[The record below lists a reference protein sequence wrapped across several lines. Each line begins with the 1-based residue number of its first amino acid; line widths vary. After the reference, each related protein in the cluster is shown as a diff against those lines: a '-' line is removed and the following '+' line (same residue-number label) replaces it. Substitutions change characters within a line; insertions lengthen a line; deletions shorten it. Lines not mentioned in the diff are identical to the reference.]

1 VPAPSA
7 RVIRKV
13 RHRHPPEP
21 AAPPILELIKALLS
35 TLLRHATVVRAGAAF
50 VIACALSF
58 GARAGADDRVALVI
72 GNSAYPSAPLANP
85 AKDARAVA
93 SALRALGFQVV
104 ELIDASKSDMDRGVA
119 QARERL
125 RGLGGT
131 GLLYYAG
138 HAIQLD
144 WHNYL
149 VPVDARL
156 AQPGDVPTQTVDI
169 QSILAAFKVA
179 GNRMNIIVLDACR
192 DNPFGATGRSLGL
205 APLDAPPGT
214 YMAYSTA
221 PGNVAEDGALADG
234 NSLFTAQF
242 VLELQRPKSRIEE
255 VFKRVRLQVRQRTE
269 GRQIPWDSSSLEDEF
284 FFDAGTRAPDP
295 EDPKVRESEFALEK
309 GEWDRISESQ
319 DATVFYAYLEK
330 YPTGMIAAL
339 AQSRIDALQAPKIK
353 PQRDPSGRPG
363 DVWGEAINDGDRFWY
378 YVSSGYTGMLTGH
391 GFLRLEV
398 RGDEVREVWG
408 RGPAGVATVRATRE
422 GFIVQDE
429 SGVYDPPIPLV
440 PGDVWQVGS
449 TAKSR
454 TMWKPPSGP
463 AQWLDVELKV
473 VSREPVTVTMG
484 TFDAYK
490 VVLSGLRQ
498 DGTRI
503 SRTSWFV
510 PGWYAPL
517 KWDQVVTPPRSS
529 LGPDVTSREMSGR
542 ERGSP

>member
-1 VPAPSA
+1 VGGERRSVEQHRSSNLSA
-7 RVIRKV
+7 ARFSQSSRAI
-13 RHRHPPEP
+13 
-21 AAPPILELIKALLS
+21 ALLVS
-35 TLLRHATVVRAGAAF
+35 G
-50 VIACALSF
+50 CALSF
-58 GARAGADDRVALVI
+58 GVFADPDDRVALVI

-85 AKDARAVA
+85 AKDAKAVA
-93 SALRALGFQVV
+93 SALRELGFEVV
-104 ELIDASKSDMDRGVA
+104 ELINASKSEMDRGLA
-119 QARERL
+119 ETRERL
-125 RGLGGT
+125 RGQGGT

-156 AQPGDVPTQTVDI
+156 KQPRDVPEQAVDI
-169 QSILAAFKVA
+169 QLIFETFKAA
-179 GNRMNIIVLDACR
+179 GNRTNIIVLDACR
-192 DNPFGATGRSLGL
+192 DNPFGAAGGNLGL

-214 YMAYSTA
+214 YMAYATA
-221 PGNVAEDGALADG
+221 PGNVAEDGSTAEG

-242 VLELQRPKSRIEE
+242 VLELQKPKSRIEE

-284 FFDAGTRAPDP
+284 FFDAGTRKPDA
-295 EDPKVRESEFALEK
+295 EDPGQREREFARQKE
-309 GEWDRISESQ
+309 EWDRIRESENVT
-319 DATVFYAYLEK
+319 DFYAYLEK

-339 AQSRIDALQAPKIK
+339 AQSRIDALQAPQIK
-353 PQRDPSGRPG
+353 TQPDSSGRPG
-363 DVWGEAINDGDRFWY
+363 DVWGETMNDGDRFWY
-378 YVSSGYTGMLTGH
+378 YVSSGYTGMLAGL

-408 RGPAGVATVRATRE
+408 RGGAGVATVRLTRR
-422 GFIVQDE
+422 GFTVQDE
-429 SGVYDPPIPLV
+429 TGVYDPPIPLV
-440 PGDVWQVGS
+440 PGETWQVGQ

-454 TMWKPPSGP
+454 TVWKPTSGP
-463 AQWLDVELKV
+463 AQWMDVEVKV

-490 VVLSGLRQ
+490 VVLSALRQ

-503 SRTSWFV
+503 TRTSWFD

-517 KWDQVVTPPRSS
+517 KWHQVITGSRLVI
-529 LGPDVTSREMSGR
+529 GPDITSREMSGR
-542 ERGSP
+542 ERGTR